1 MVEWNEQ
8 RLKELVRKMG
18 LRRTGEQR
26 KTPIHLSLY
35 NSPFG
40 PKSLLANIMELDTDR
55 WSTRWSALGY
65 TETDRVSV
73 TRYLGSLGCRTE
85 KALS

>member
-1 MVEWNEQ
+1 MIEWDEK

-18 LRRTGEQR
+18 LRRTPGQG

-35 NSPFG
+35 DPSRASKP
-40 PKSLLANIMELDTDR
+40 LLTKIVCLDASK
-55 WSTRWSALGY
+55 WAALGY

-73 TRYLGSLGCRTE
+73 VQYLGSLECRKE
-85 KALS
+85 GVFNSSR